1 MTEENVSK
9 ILVIDDERSVRELIY
24 DVLTIEGYLVTT
36 VEDGVAALSKLQEDS
51 YDLLITDLVM
61 PNMGGEELLDW
72 VWTNNL
78 NITALIM
85 TGSPIKREAEYLKD
99 TGAFALIRKP
109 FGLHQLADVVE
120 KGLRQVSLQRMKTY
134 DNFKVH
140 LD

>member
-1 MTEENVSK
+1 VSK
-9 ILVIDDERSVRELIY
+9 ILVIDDEKSVRELIY

-85 TGSPIKREAEYLKD
+85 TGSPIKCEAEYLKD
-99 TGAFALIRKP
+99 IGAFALIRKP

-120 KGLRQVSLQRMKTY
+120 KGLSQVSLQRMETY